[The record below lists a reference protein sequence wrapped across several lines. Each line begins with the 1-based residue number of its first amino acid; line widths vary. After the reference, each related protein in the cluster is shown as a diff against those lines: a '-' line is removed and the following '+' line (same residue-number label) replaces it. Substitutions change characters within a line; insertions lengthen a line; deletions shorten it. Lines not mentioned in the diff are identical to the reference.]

1 MVFLVCAV
9 NCKTYY
15 CFGNVKDKFS
25 CKFVNKKNILINK
38 EKYLDVVLSKHSGS
52 GVNRKFKVWIIRYV
66 HIVIFKRKTLLVI
79 LSET

>member
-52 GVNRKFKVWIIRYV
+52 GVNRKFKVLNNKICTHSYFQEKNAFSYFI
-66 HIVIFKRKTLLVI
+66 
-79 LSET
+79 